1 MYADWRKLSPESR
14 SPSRARRVWWLAVA
28 LALFSAI
35 GHGQTGR
42 RLQQPFD
49 AGVDGGDADSHPR
62 EMRIE
67 LGQQV
72 VLSASEVRS
81 YSEGTPGVVEVRL
94 TKAGDRFVLV
104 GKQVGV
110 TSLLFMMLD
119 GRETQYRI
127 EVVDP
132 TRAEDVDESRVVGL
146 EDNVRLDFYF
156 VELDRSDN
164 FRVGVGYPDSVTTGT
179 FVGSFDFLSQS
190 FQAATAVVENQA
202 LLRLDIAQASG
213 FAKLMR
219 RAALITQNGKSA
231 TFSGGG
237 EVNIPVQ
244 GSLTTGIHR
253 IAFGSTIEVLPRYD
267 RSSGRMEI
275 ALSADVSDLTDDRG
289 SGAPGRV
296 TSTLTTAVNLER
308 GQAIVLAGL
317 TAESEIKSRTGLPVL
332 SQIPVLGY
340 LFGTERVTKQVAD
353 NVIFIVPSVVDGA
366 KAGDRERID
375 AAFRAYRKFRGE
387 KPTLGALRKQWR
399 SDE

>member
-1 MYADWRKLSPESR
+1 MFADPSLGGAQRRCRRRQWLSLR
-14 SPSRARRVWWLAVA
+14 LVA
-28 LALFSAI
+28 SLLLLTASGHTQSDDALPGAALGAKRGS
-35 GHGQTGR
+35 
-42 RLQQPFD
+42 
-49 AGVDGGDADSHPR
+49 GDARGR
-62 EMRIE
+62 ELRIE

-72 VLSASEVRS
+72 VLPASEVRS
-81 YSEGTPGVVEVRL
+81 YSEGTPGIVDVRL

-104 GKQVGV
+104 GKQAGV

-119 GRETQYRI
+119 GSETQYRI

-132 TRAEDVDESRVVGL
+132 TDVPVVDESRVVGL

-164 FRVGVGYPDSVTTGT
+164 FRVGVGYPDSVTTGS

-202 LLRLDIAQASG
+202 LLRLDVAQASG

-219 RAALITQNGKSA
+219 RAALITENGKSA

-296 TSTLTTAVNLER
+296 TSTLSTVVNLER

-317 TAESEIKSRTGLPVL
+317 TAESELKSRTGLPVL

-340 LFGTERVTKQVAD
+340 LFGTERVTKQLAD

-366 KAGDRERID
+366 RAVDRERVA
-375 AAFRAYRKFRGE
+375 AAFRAYRRYRGE
-387 KPTLGALRKQWR
+387 KSTLGALRKLWR
-399 SDE
+399 NDE